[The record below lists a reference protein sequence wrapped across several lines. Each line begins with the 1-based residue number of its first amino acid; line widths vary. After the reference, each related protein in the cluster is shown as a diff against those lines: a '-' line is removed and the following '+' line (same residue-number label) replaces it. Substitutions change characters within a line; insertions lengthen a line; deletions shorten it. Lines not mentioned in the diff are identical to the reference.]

1 MNTIDL
7 KDFGPII
14 SDKETGNRI
23 YDLIKEKN
31 PNSSVVQIDMES
43 IKSMATFCAK
53 QIFGRLYIKITKA
66 EYYNNI
72 NPDTIEDNYFSDN
85 FGDKF
90 FDYKNSKLIGHIRE
104 DVERRKVALTHK
116 EYAILLTSLIYSID
130 KIANTVG
137 HFDAYIKKNILYHPL
152 SIQLI
157 RPLDPQCVEI
167 YREDSNI
174 LAENITADVAY
185 IDPPYNSRQYSRFY
199 HIYENLVTWE
209 KPELF
214 GVAMKPKAQNMSAY
228 CTSSAPVAFRDLI
241 SKLKVKYI
249 VISYNNTYES
259 KSGSS
264 KNKITLE
271 QIKSILEE
279 RGTTKIYDCD
289 HRYFNAGKTNF
300 AKHKELLFIT
310 EVGQ

>member
-1 MNTIDL
+1 ML
-7 KDFGPII
+7 P
-14 SDKETGNRI
+14 
-23 YDLIKEKN
+23 
-31 PNSSVVQIDMES
+31 
-43 IKSMATFCAK
+43 
-53 QIFGRLYIKITKA
+53 
-66 EYYNNI
+66 
-72 NPDTIEDNYFSDN
+72 
-85 FGDKF
+85 
-90 FDYKNSKLIGHIRE
+90 
-104 DVERRKVALTHK
+104 
-116 EYAILLTSLIYSID
+116 
-130 KIANTVG
+130 
-137 HFDAYIKKNILYHPL
+137 
-152 SIQLI
+152 
-157 RPLDPQCVEI
+157 
-167 YREDSNI
+167 
-174 LAENITADVAY
+174 Y

-241 SKLKVKYI
+241 SKLNVKYI
-249 VISYNNTYES
+249 VVSYNNTYES